1 MATAKVVL
9 KKDYKSKDETYPLKI
24 RLQSGNLIKYHNTGY
39 KLKEKYFVDEQV
51 KKHPDADVINRI
63 TSDLINQAKRYFADC
78 AINGRS
84 VNLEKVFVKQASA
97 NFGEYLLRRAGQ
109 YKEKGKIIMW
119 QKLTR
124 YEKEIHECFGKLFLD
139 EINSDKLRA
148 LENYMINNGNK
159 SNTIAKK
166 FSILRQMFS
175 GAVREGLYSGL
186 NPFDTFKIQTYPA
199 KKEKLSIEEIKAIEE
214 LELTGVYNDARNLFL
229 FSYYTKGA
237 RFENCIFLERKNIIN
252 GRIYFET
259 NKGHKNISV
268 LITAKLQRILDQ
280 YPTGQYV
287 FPYIKETPADQYIY
301 RSVKDSANTLVNR
314 YLKVVTGLAK
324 IPFPVTFHQARHSIA
339 YHLKKAKVETNFIQ
353 DILGHSSSRT
363 TEIYLKSL
371 DDESL
376 DEEMKKIYGD

>member
-1 MATAKVVL
+1 MPTAKAVL

-24 RLQSGNLIKYHNTGY
+24 RLQSGDTIKYHNTGY
-39 KLKEKYFVDEQV
+39 KLKEKYFVDGSV
-51 KKHPDADVINRI
+51 KKHPDADIINGI
-63 TSDLINQAKRYFADC
+63 TSGLINQAKKYFADC
-78 AINGRS
+78 AINGRA
-84 VNLEKVFVKQASA
+84 VNLEKVFTKQSSA
-97 NFGEYLLRRAGQ
+97 NFSDYLLHRAGQ

-124 YEKEIHECFGKLFLD
+124 YEKELNECFGKLFLD
-139 EINSDKLRA
+139 EINNDKLRM
-148 LENYMINNGNK
+148 LENYLIKNGNK
-159 SNTIAKK
+159 ANTIAKK

-175 GAVREGLYSGL
+175 GAVKDGLYSGL
-186 NPFDTFKIQTYPA
+186 NPFESYKIQTYPA
-199 KKEKLSIEEIKAIEE
+199 KKEKLTAEQIEAIEK
-214 LELTGVYNDARNLFL
+214 LDLTGPYNDARNLFL
-229 FSYYTKGA
+229 FSYYTKGS
-237 RFENCIFLERKNIIN
+237 RFENCIFLERKNIIA

-268 LITAKLQRILDQ
+268 LITSKLQRILDQ

-287 FPYIKETPADQYIY
+287 FPYIKETPADEFIY

-324 IPFPVTFHQARHSIA
+324 IPIPVTFHQARHSVSF
-339 YHLKKAKVETNFIQ
+339 HLKKAGVNISSIQ
-353 DILGHSSSRT
+353 DVLGHSSVRT

-376 DEEMKKIYGD
+376 DEEMKKVYGV